1 MRRQV
6 TLGGIELMFD
16 EYVSDLGEPVAVFV
30 VLDAINNA
38 LQDLGMD
45 SSPQITITDPNAPLD
60 IQISADAEEE
70 SP

>member
-16 EYVSDLGEPVAVFV
+16 EYVSDLSEPVAVFV
-30 VLDAINNA
+30 VLDAVNNA
-38 LQDLGMD
+38 LRDLGMD
-45 SSPQITITDPNAPLD
+45 SSPQITITDPDAPLD
-60 IQISADAEEE
+60 IQISADVEEE